1 MNNIINI
8 IDNIDYFKNCNEGTK
23 IILDN
28 KITFYKYSS
37 KHLLNKLCLINL
49 TNIKAYNK
57 ALSKLFNYKY
67 LNPYCLNNI
76 TLIQIGN
83 INNYNT
89 IWINYNNIKI
99 FKPIKE
105 NKTKIVFYS
114 NNKLIVNK
122 KINYFKK
129 QIDKIEDVKRYLCKL

>member
-99 FKPIKE
+99 FKHIKE